1 MLKFLFDLLKLSTHY
16 STTSRGSK
24 SPECR
29 WHLGGP
35 PALYFV
41 KNQLTLYNH
50 IFFICILRLILRNFP
65 KFFRI
70 KSSRKTNA
78 QCNVR
83 KLSVVVRAITFFQC
97 WWSMQVLAHAS
108 SALPL
113 SNRQSRY
120 CDCATD
126 FWTSLPPSLTSV
138 QRTHLSPVDLEST
151 ETRAASQLLWD
162 WDSGN
167 TETSWNKRD
176 V

>member
-35 PALYFV
+35 PALCFV
-41 KNQLTLYNH
+41 KNQLTLYSH
-50 IFFICILRLILRNFP
+50 IFFIYILRLILRNFP

-78 QCNVR
+78 QCTVR
-83 KLSVVVRAITFFQC
+83 KLPAVVRAITFFQC

-113 SNRQSRY
+113 SNRQRQVLRL
-120 CDCATD
+120 CHWLLD
-126 FWTSLPPSLTSV
+126 LTSSIPNISAKDPPFTSRLRV
-138 QRTHLSPVDLEST
+138 NWKKDSISITLRL
-151 ETRAASQLLWD
+151 RLWKYR
-162 WDSGN
+162 N
-167 TETSWNKRD
+167 FME
-176 V
+176 